1 LLTGDAQLAEDLV
14 QAALTKAWPHFD
26 RVSTDGSF
34 EAYGRRAMV
43 TTFTSWRGRRWRGEI
58 PTEVAPEGST
68 SVAGHD
74 PDLVRAL
81 SGLSPQQRAVVVL
94 RYFEDLTETDTAA
107 ALGCSL
113 GTVKAHHSRAIAH
126 LRTSGLL
133 TADDIEEAR

>member
-1 LLTGDAQLAEDLV
+1 
-14 QAALTKAWPHFD
+14 
-26 RVSTDGSF
+26 
-34 EAYGRRAMV
+34 
-43 TTFTSWRGRRWRGEI
+43 
-58 PTEVAPEGST
+58 
-68 SVAGHD
+68 
-74 PDLVRAL
+74 
-81 SGLSPQQRAVVVL
+81 VL